1 MTHEIRGIVIDNGNS
16 IVYKLPVYTV
26 YRFGPNMSYEIP
38 EVFIIIQ
45 FWNLKLCRP
54 SF

>member
-16 IVYKLPVYTV
+16 IVPQTTSL

-45 FWNLKLCRP
+45 FWNLKLCTS